1 MSKNAL
7 VIIIFLTSGTAQQK
21 SISLQEKVSF
31 LSLTLMT
38 NVNIHAGLLREN
50 DSDNTEER

>member
-7 VIIIFLTSGTAQQK
+7 AIIIFLTSGTAQQK

-31 LSLTLMT
+31 LPLTLMT